1 MRAHGSDPY
10 VPNHGDDSYRV
21 EHYDLNLAYKVV
33 GNRLDGEATLSCRA
47 GEVAGG
53 LRSVELDLHALRV
66 AKVWVDDVAAKWT
79 HRGNRVRV
87 QLPRPVG
94 AGMPFVVRM
103 RYSGSP
109 SLVRSRRLGS
119 AGWEELSDGV
129 IVASQPHGSPSWFPC
144 NDRPSNKA
152 TYRIAIRV
160 PAGYRVAASGE
171 LVQTRRAGSSL
182 EWVFEQGVPM
192 ATYLAT
198 IQIGRYDVIEQQ
210 TSPVP
215 VRVLAPR
222 RLAPGFE
229 AAFGAQPQ
237 MLAFFESVFGPY
249 PFASYTAVI
258 TDDTLEIPLESQGLS
273 TFGRNFMTDD
283 WDSIRLVAHELAH
296 QWFGN
301 AVTLA
306 DWKDIW
312 LHEGFACYAEW
323 LWSEQVGDQTANERA
338 AYHYA
343 RVTAY
348 RGPELVLSAP
358 GPDLMFDDRVYKR
371 GALTLHALRAEV
383 GDVRFFDILRSW
395 VAENRGGNVTTE
407 QFIAHCAKRAGRDLR
422 GLFTRWL
429 DRVPLP
435 PLPQI

>member
-1 MRAHGSDPY
+1 
-10 VPNHGDDSYRV
+10 
-21 EHYDLNLAYKVV
+21 
-33 GNRLDGEATLSCRA
+33 
-47 GEVAGG
+47 
-53 LRSVELDLHALRV
+53 
-66 AKVWVDDVAAKWT
+66 
-79 HRGNRVRV
+79 
-87 QLPRPVG
+87 
-94 AGMPFVVRM
+94 
-103 RYSGSP
+103 
-109 SLVRSRRLGS
+109 
-119 AGWEELSDGV
+119 
-129 IVASQPHGSPSWFPC
+129 
-144 NDRPSNKA
+144 
-152 TYRIAIRV
+152 
-160 PAGYRVAASGE
+160 
-171 LVQTRRAGSSL
+171 
-182 EWVFEQGVPM
+182 M